1 VGAPVNE
8 GPPTHPARASKTM
21 HTSNEPAKA
30 GPAPDPEPEPDAAA
44 APDAAVPG
52 AEAPVDEFFLESY
65 RELRRIAHT
74 RLHRNGHLTLL
85 DTTSLVHEC
94 YLRLSHS
101 PLPVFERPSD
111 ILAYSARVMR
121 SVVVDFARHR
131 LADRRG
137 GNSVRVSLDDNDLPF
152 DPTAV
157 SEQEILDVDEALSV
171 LAKAEPRLAQ
181 VVEMKYFGGF
191 TEAEI
196 ADTLGVV
203 ERTVRRDWDKARTL
217 LRVALGR

>member
-1 VGAPVNE
+1 MRE
-8 GPPTHPARASKTM
+8 
-21 HTSNEPAKA
+21 
-30 GPAPDPEPEPDAAA
+30 DAAQTVPESS
-44 APDAAVPG
+44 PDGATQG
-52 AEAPVDEFFLESY
+52 AEKPVDEFFLESY
-65 RELRRIAHT
+65 RELRRIAHS

-94 YLRLSHS
+94 YLRLSRNV
-101 PLPVFERPSD
+101 LPAFERPRD

-121 SVVVDFARHR
+121 SVVVDFARRR

-137 GNSVRVSLDDNDLPF
+137 GQSVRLSLNSDDLPYH
-152 DPTAV
+152 PTAA

-171 LAKAEPRLAQ
+171 LAQAEPRLAQ

-196 ADTLGVV
+196 AQTLEVTD
-203 ERTVRRDWDKARTL
+203 RTVRRDWEKARTL